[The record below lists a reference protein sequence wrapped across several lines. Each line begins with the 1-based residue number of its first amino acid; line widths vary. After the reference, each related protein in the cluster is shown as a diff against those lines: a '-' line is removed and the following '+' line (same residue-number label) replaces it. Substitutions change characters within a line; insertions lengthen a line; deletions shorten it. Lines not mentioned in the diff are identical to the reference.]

1 LLGFVASTWK
11 VAGSVGYS
19 GKPVDVLLAISPEG
33 QIKAAKLLEQ
43 TEPILTIGISPD
55 DIAAFVGSFQGQD
68 VLQQTAATDSPTAI
82 AGATV
87 SSGVIRDGIVRT
99 ARAVLQAQSALADQ
113 GQRKL
118 DLAGFTERTWGELTN
133 NGSIVNR
140 RIAVAEA
147 RTLLGEEVYEASG
160 ASDDA
165 PFAELYV
172 GVLSPPAIGQNL
184 LGKQVYTALVSSAP
198 PEAAIIFVAGNGLY
212 SFKGTQWKKSG
223 VFDRIELLQGDKTI
237 KLTSNGYHAIDD
249 LKLADAPE
257 FRELAAFFVPPESGF
272 DPVKSWRLSL
282 LAMKEQVL
290 GATRTGAFE
299 VKYQVPGNLIIGP
312 AEQSATGVTVA
323 EGEEFSLWQS
333 NWLQRKPAIAALGL
347 MLTVLVAI
355 LIFQD
360 ILVRWR
366 TLYNRVR
373 FGFLLTTF
381 LVLGLGLGAQLSVV
395 HVLTFAQALRTGFQW
410 ETFLL
415 DPLVFILWSFVA
427 AALLFWGRGVFCGW
441 LCPFGALQ
449 ELMNAGAQ
457 RLGVRQIEVPFGL
470 HERLWPIKYIVF
482 LALFA
487 LSLGSITYAFTG
499 AEIEPFKTVIT
510 MKLARSWPFVLFAC
524 ALLLAGLF
532 IERFYCRYLCP
543 LGAALGIPARLRM
556 FEWLKRRHQCGRECR
571 ICAVRCTVQAIHPD
585 GHINPNECIYCLKCQ
600 ANYFDDQTCPPLKV
614 RRQRTEALAGR
625 SAGRGGGSDG

>member
-1 LLGFVASTWK
+1 MARLIHLLLLAAALVASQPGLAGVGELNSVRQFASTAFSVTPADIVLSDVDKPATYTRVELSGRLLGFVASTWK

-55 DIAAFVGSFQGQD
+55 DITAFVGSFQGQD
-68 VLQQTAATDSPTAI
+68 VLQQAAATDGPTAI

-249 LKLADAPE
+249 LKP
-257 FRELAAFFVPPESGF
+257 
-272 DPVKSWRLSL
+272 
-282 LAMKEQVL
+282 
-290 GATRTGAFE
+290 
-299 VKYQVPGNLIIGP
+299 
-312 AEQSATGVTVA
+312 
-323 EGEEFSLWQS
+323 
-333 NWLQRKPAIAALGL
+333 
-347 MLTVLVAI
+347 
-355 LIFQD
+355 
-360 ILVRWR
+360 
-366 TLYNRVR
+366 
-373 FGFLLTTF
+373 
-381 LVLGLGLGAQLSVV
+381 
-395 HVLTFAQALRTGFQW
+395 
-410 ETFLL
+410 
-415 DPLVFILWSFVA
+415 
-427 AALLFWGRGVFCGW
+427 
-441 LCPFGALQ
+441 
-449 ELMNAGAQ
+449 
-457 RLGVRQIEVPFGL
+457 
-470 HERLWPIKYIVF
+470 
-482 LALFA
+482 
-487 LSLGSITYAFTG
+487 
-499 AEIEPFKTVIT
+499 
-510 MKLARSWPFVLFAC
+510 
-524 ALLLAGLF
+524 
-532 IERFYCRYLCP
+532 
-543 LGAALGIPARLRM
+543 
-556 FEWLKRRHQCGRECR
+556 
-571 ICAVRCTVQAIHPD
+571 
-585 GHINPNECIYCLKCQ
+585 
-600 ANYFDDQTCPPLKV
+600 
-614 RRQRTEALAGR
+614 
-625 SAGRGGGSDG
+625 